1 METVTWAAFRF
12 LSCDRHLILKKEKLS
27 NSLLHSLVQIL
38 CWIYETN
45 FLPPA
50 SLLVAAGFPS
60 GQTPLE
66 TKLAEIKLAVQYGAR
81 EIDIVIS
88 RSLVLSGQWESKSP
102 QARNLNLYVRACVSS
117 FFVSSPSFYISAW
130 ITWSLPKEWLI
141 IQGTELYKTSVMTNG
156 QNFWK

>member
-12 LSCDRHLILKKEKLS
+12 LSCDRHLIFKKEKLS

-102 QARNLNLYVRACVSS
+102 QARNLNLNARACVCKL
-117 FFVSSPSFYISAW
+117 FLCLFPQFLHQCLNNLVPPQRVADNPGHW
-130 ITWSLPKEWLI
+130 A
-141 IQGTELYKTSVMTNG
+141 V
-156 QNFWK
+156 QNQC